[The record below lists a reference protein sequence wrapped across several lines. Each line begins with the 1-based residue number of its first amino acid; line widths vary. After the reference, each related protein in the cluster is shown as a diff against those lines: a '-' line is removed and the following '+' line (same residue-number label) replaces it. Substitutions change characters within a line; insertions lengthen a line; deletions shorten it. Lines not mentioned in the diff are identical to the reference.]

1 MIESRTLAEQV
12 AGHLEEAI
20 LSDDLSPG
28 TELSEVELAEHFGVS
43 RGPVREALR
52 ELSAAGLVSLTPRR
66 SAMVR
71 VLSKKEILDAYEVRG
86 ALEQLA
92 IRLCMPKLT
101 GEHIAKL
108 DELMATMES
117 IVDAAE
123 ADSIDSDAESIDAF
137 FEANAQFHHI
147 FIEVADNATLR
158 ESHNQVSRPMAR
170 YRRRSLELRGDLR
183 SSLVEHA
190 TILEAVHD
198 RNVEKAVQ
206 LVQDHIRVPL
216 DRIEEVSDA
225 VWERMSWLGEGR
237 GVGSATS
244 MLNRVGQT

>member
-12 AGHLEEAI
+12 AGYLEEAI

-66 SAMVR
+66 SATVR
-71 VLSKKEILDAYEVRG
+71 VLSKKEILDAYEVRC

-101 GEHIAKL
+101 EAHVAKL
-108 DELMATMES
+108 DELLARMEL
-117 IVDAAE
+117 IADTHTDADT
-123 ADSIDSDAESIDAF
+123 DSIDRF

-147 FIEVADNATLR
+147 FIEMADNVTLR
-158 ESHNQVSRPMAR
+158 ESHIQVSRPMAR

-183 SSLVEHA
+183 SSVAEHA
-190 TILEAVHD
+190 AILDAVHD
-198 RNVEKAVQ
+198 RDVERAVQ

-216 DRIEEVSDA
+216 DRIGEVSDA
-225 VWERMSWLGEGR
+225 AWDRMSLLGEGR
-237 GVGSATS
+237 GVGSVTW
-244 MLNRVGQT
+244 MLNRVKGRE